1 MLVLFD
7 FGEVLG
13 RPQTP
18 EDRAALADGA
28 GVDLT
33 TFDRRYWD
41 GRHAYDSG
49 DVTDHDYWSAIAGRD
64 LDPYDV
70 ERLAR
75 LDTTSWLRLS
85 DEVIAIHAELVE
97 RGVPTALFSNAPTV
111 IADAIDALPRLA
123 PMQGRYFSARLR
135 RAKPDRAAF
144 DAVVA
149 DLGRRPGDV
158 VFVDDRPVNIAGAR
172 EAGMEAVLFA
182 GPARLR
188 TDLAT
193 LLGD

>member
-13 RPQTP
+13 LPQTP

-28 GVDLT
+28 GVDLA

-49 DVTDHDYWSAIAGRD
+49 DVTDRAYWSAIAGRD
-64 LDPYDV
+64 LDPDDV

-85 DEVIAIHAELVE
+85 DEVLAIHAELVD

-111 IADAIDALPRLA
+111 IADAIDTLPPLA
-123 PMQGRYFSARLR
+123 PMQGRYFSARVRL
-135 RAKPDRAAF
+135 AKPARAAF
-144 DAVVA
+144 DAVL
-149 DLGRRPGDV
+149 DGLGRRPSDV
-158 VFVDDRPVNIAGAR
+158 VFVDDRQVNITGAR
-172 EAGMEAVLFA
+172 EAGLEAVLFT

-188 TDLAT
+188 TDLAP
-193 LLGD
+193 LLRG